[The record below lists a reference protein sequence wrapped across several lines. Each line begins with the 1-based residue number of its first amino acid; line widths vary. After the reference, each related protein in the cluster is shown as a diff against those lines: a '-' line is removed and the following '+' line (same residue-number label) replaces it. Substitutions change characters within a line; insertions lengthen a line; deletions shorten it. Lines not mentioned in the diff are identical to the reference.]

1 MVNQMNIL
9 FVYLY
14 RDAGNNKKWGE
25 VIFANAKGVE
35 KISLERLIRKRIID
49 EEFFVSE
56 NSKLPKLEFPTFDQ
70 ELDHG
75 WYEFHSL
82 EKTIKSQ
89 NDEEKRDILDFIED
103 IADR

>member
-9 FVYLY
+9 FEYLY
-14 RDAGNNKKWGE
+14 RDSGNNKKWGE
-25 VIFANAKGVE
+25 VIFANAKGVG
-35 KISLERLIRKRIID
+35 KISLERRIRKTIID

-56 NSKLPKLEFPTFDQ
+56 NSKLPKLKFSKFDQ
-70 ELDHG
+70 ELDHD

-82 EKTIKSQ
+82 EETIKPQ